1 MTGLVVLCGGNEF
14 EEESDSLNKALLDAV
29 KGKKPRLVVLP
40 IAATQNPRKATKQGV
55 NYFNKIG
62 AWAESMMISDAATAN
77 APEMSAPM
85 ETADI
90 IYLTDGNPADAVEGL
105 ANSEALAKLIRAW
118 NKDVIIAASGA
129 AAMVLCDYYWDSG
142 AWEKGLGVLKNIVVM
157 PHYEHIAGRFS
168 PERLRQNL
176 PEGYILVGLD
186 DSTGV
191 IINGQQA
198 RVAGPEVVTVIGA
211 SGEQEY
217 TAGQSFNI
225 TNSSS

>member
-105 ANSEALAKLIRAW
+105 AKADPSVEQGRNYRRQRSRRDGVVRLL
-118 NKDVIIAASGA
+118 
-129 AAMVLCDYYWDSG
+129 
-142 AWEKGLGVLKNIVVM
+142 LGQWRVGKR
-157 PHYEHIAGRFS
+157 PGCAEEHCRHA
-168 PERLRQNL
+168 PL
-176 PEGYILVGLD
+176 
-186 DSTGV
+186 
-191 IINGQQA
+191 
-198 RVAGPEVVTVIGA
+198 
-211 SGEQEY
+211 
-217 TAGQSFNI
+217 
-225 TNSSS
+225 